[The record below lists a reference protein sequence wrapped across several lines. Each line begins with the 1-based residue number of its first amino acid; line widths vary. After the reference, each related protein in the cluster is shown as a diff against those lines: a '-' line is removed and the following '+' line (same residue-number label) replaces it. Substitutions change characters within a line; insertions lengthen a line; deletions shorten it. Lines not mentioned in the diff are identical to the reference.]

1 MNFMSKIQTIIVIG
15 FTLIVCSVDAKAL
28 DSKSQVVRLT
38 APEGITSTFYACID
52 KDDAGT
58 IEFASCLG
66 DEKEVQDKR
75 LSKAYRTL
83 LNKLDS
89 KGKKNLVNAER
100 AWLKSHDLD
109 GQLETSVY
117 GDEIVEQL
125 QMTQNDIFRLCERA
139 NVLEKYLELASNN

>member
-1 MNFMSKIQTIIVIG
+1 MSKLQTIIVIG
-15 FTLIVCSVDAKAL
+15 FAVFVCSVDAKSL
-28 DSKSQVVRLT
+28 ESTSQVIRGM
-38 APEGITSTFYACID
+38 APKGITSTFYACID
-52 KDDAGT
+52 KDDSNSIA
-58 IEFASCLG
+58 IASCLG

-75 LSKAYRTL
+75 LNKAYRAL

-117 GDEIVEQL
+117 GDELVEQL

-139 NVLEKYLELASNN
+139 NMLEKYLDLASDN